1 MCGLRGFITII
12 RKVHGIDTGYNGV
25 INMMDPQIERK
36 LIEIMRVIHE
46 SDKPIGARAI
56 ADELNN
62 RGYDIGERAV
72 RYHLR
77 ILDER
82 GFTHKHGY
90 AGRTLTDLGESEMND
105 ALIGDRFGFVI
116 SRIEEMAFK
125 TTYDPETDKGDVVAN
140 ISYFDKDDFETVI
153 SLISYT
159 AHSGYMISPR
169 VRVFEEDS
177 GPEIPIPPGKIGI
190 ATVCSVTFDGLL
202 LKAGIPVEPAYGGV
216 LQIENRKPARFR
228 DLISYSG
235 TSIDPIKIF
244 MNRGHTSVLEV
255 LEKGEGKILANM
267 RQINSSAYD
276 KTREILKRAE
286 KSGLAGCITTG
297 EIDECLLGAPV
308 DTGKFGVAVVGGIN
322 GVCAL
327 EETGIKIET
336 NPLSTMLEYR
346 TMSEI

>member
-1 MCGLRGFITII
+1 
-12 RKVHGIDTGYNGV
+12 
-25 INMMDPQIERK
+25 MMDPQIERK

-82 GFTHKHGY
+82 GFTRKHGY
-90 AGRTLTDLGESEMND
+90 AGRTLTELGESEMND

-116 SRIEEMAFK
+116 SRIEEMAFR
-125 TTYDPETDKGDVVAN
+125 TTFDPETGDGVVPVN
-140 ISYFDKDDFETVI
+140 ISYFDRDDLETVI
-153 SLISYT
+153 DVVSYI

-169 VRVFEEDS
+169 VKIIEEEEDLVYL
-177 GPEIPIPPGKIGI
+177 PPGKVGI

-202 LKAGIPVEPAYGGV
+202 LNAGIPVEPSYGGI
-216 LQIENRKPARFR
+216 LQMENRKPSRFL

-235 TSIDPIKIF
+235 TSIDPIQIF
-244 MNRGHTSVLEV
+244 MKRKPTSVLEV
-255 LEKGEGKILANM
+255 VEKGEGIILANV

-276 KTREILKRAE
+276 RVAEIIKQAE
-286 KSGLAGCITTG
+286 KAGLGGFFPFG
-297 EIDECLLGAPV
+297 EIDEPLLGAPIEI
-308 DTGKFGVAVVGGIN
+308 GKFGIAIVGGIN
-322 GVCAL
+322 GICAL

-336 NPLSTMLEYR
+336 NPVSMIMEYK